1 MAFTYAGFVAAL
13 ATLSVTGVTRVYDHP
28 PAQIDTADLPSL
40 YLRLP
45 AGENQSVT
53 LRATRGLRQA
63 TCEVV
68 IAVEPVLQNQNEP
81 NFEKCIGLL
90 DALENAIVAKALG
103 WGIETWSMRVEVDFV
118 GDTAYWLI
126 VAIIQ
131 GSGT

>member
-1 MAFTYAGFVAAL
+1 MFTYAGYVADL

-28 PAQIDTADLPSL
+28 PERINTADLPSL
-40 YLRLP
+40 YVRLP

-53 LRATRGLRQA
+53 LTALRGLRQA

-68 IAVEPVLQNQNEP
+68 IAVEPVRQNQNEP
-81 NFEKCIGLL
+81 NFTTCIGLL
-90 DALENAIVAKALG
+90 DALEDAIATNALG
-103 WGIETWSMRVEVDFV
+103 WGVDQWTMRVEVDFV

-126 VAIIQ
+126 VASVQ